1 VRRHDGIIFDL
12 DGTLWDGAETA
23 AKGWGLALQSC
34 GVRGV
39 EVSADDIRSVAGQ
52 PFEVCVRTLFPG
64 LPDSSGAEFLH
75 ALDAGERAL
84 FEAHGGRIFPGVA
97 EGMELLSADHD
108 LFIVSNCQQWYL
120 ECFWMQYSLR
130 RHFASWDC
138 HGASGAPK
146 SEMIERIV
154 DRYGVMN
161 PIYIGDTEGDRQA
174 ADAAGVDFGYASFGF
189 GRVAA
194 PAPAFAS
201 FGELVAW
208 FGRPD
213 VRDAAS

>member
-1 VRRHDGIIFDL
+1 
-12 DGTLWDGAETA
+12 
-23 AKGWGLALQSC
+23 
-34 GVRGV
+34 
-39 EVSADDIRSVAGQ
+39 
-52 PFEVCVRTLFPG
+52 
-64 LPDSSGAEFLH
+64 
-75 ALDAGERAL
+75 
-84 FEAHGGRIFPGVA
+84 
-97 EGMELLSADHD
+97 
-108 LFIVSNCQQWYL
+108 
-120 ECFWMQYSLR
+120 
-130 RHFASWDC
+130 
-138 HGASGAPK
+138 
-146 SEMIERIV
+146 MIERIV